1 MGEDGIEGLA
11 RKLTSGIQT
20 STQEEIAILDAELEF
35 FVKKLGGTKHFSLS
49 VLRKSD
55 AYKRLMKHRLGS
67 VEPFKHGLQK
77 DFIVLFKRLINTEPC
92 MERPLRATEESI
104 TFFNQ
109 LSARLESL
117 QDLFSEQIGI
127 TAIAFE
133 IIALTIAVS
142 GIAIAV
148 LIAISQIIPSIVL
161 FFIMLTIVSVESF
174 YLSRF
179 SHGPMIDD
187 EVTALKHDCQISG
200 NNENDAENASS

>member
-109 LSARLESL
+109 FSARLESL

-127 TAIAFE
+127 NDRCFGN
-133 IIALTIAVS
+133 S
-142 GIAIAV
+142 N
-148 LIAISQIIPSIVL
+148 
-161 FFIMLTIVSVESF
+161 
-174 YLSRF
+174 SRF
-179 SHGPMIDD
+179 NSHFSNNTFDCPIFYNADHCKCRIILPFQVLAWSDD
-187 EVTALKHDCQISG
+187 RRRSYCSKT
-200 NNENDAENASS
+200 